1 MTVEEKTRV
10 IEKAVLFSTP
20 ETLEKL
26 FDDIGAVDNMNRA
39 LGLACHF
46 RGVEWVKV
54 LVENGAVF
62 KEGKKGVYNG
72 IHFDNPNG
80 VSYYDYQKDFSF
92 SLLDP
97 KFWIKVMTQKWKG
110 EEGIARDSISAFG
123 KVIDSI
129 SEEERLECV
138 RYFIELDDSSVCNLQ
153 DLLYYAI
160 VHCDYKV
167 VELLR
172 QKGLTIPQVA
182 VDILING
189 YKANMEGDFWFYTF
203 NLSDM
208 TVQELMWII
217 SELSKDL
224 ESGKLITSNY
234 YFIYSIIYEFS
245 EEPWVFDYILS
256 HFDNKKINKK
266 KAMELIIS
274 MEKPG
279 LLAVCEKHGWL
290 KMPRK
295 RDEMIKF
302 ASDNNKTECT
312 AWLLDFKKRT
322 ADLKA
327 EQEKAE
333 KKLMRELNADPN
345 SITELKKLW
354 AYEKRSEG
362 GIVLTRYKGKHTK
375 VIVPEKIGKDIVRE
389 IGEYAFSPDAKRL
402 TKEQAGLRLN
412 ITKIVLPETVEVI
425 GKYAFCECEKLSSVN
440 IPKAV
445 RVLDD
450 NVFFRCFNLISV
462 NIPNGVGSIG
472 ENTFYACKK
481 LSEINIP
488 SSVTEIGTNAF
499 SGCVKLTS
507 AVLSEGIT
515 KIGNGCFSSCE
526 NLKKVASPPTVKEIG
541 TLAFWGCSE
550 LEEITIP
557 EGVCEIGE
565 KVFADC
571 PKLRSVILPKSVKL
585 IKNSVLKGEGT
596 KNIFS
601 EWFAAEC
608 KDLTVTVPA
617 DSYAEEYCKSNNI
630 NYIIMEEEK

>member
-1 MTVEEKTRV
+1 MTEGEKIRV
-10 IEKAVLFSTP
+10 IEKAVLFGTA
-20 ETLEKL
+20 ETLDKL
-26 FDDIGAVDNMNRA
+26 FDNIGAVKYMSRA

-46 RGVEWVKV
+46 RGLEWVKV
-54 LVENGAVF
+54 LVDKGASF
-62 KEGKKGVYNG
+62 KSGDRELYHNMCYKNPTG
-72 IHFDNPNG
+72 IP
-80 VSYYDYQKDFSF
+80 YYDMQEDFSF

-97 KFWIKVMTQKWKG
+97 RFPLMVMSQTWKG
-110 EEGIARDSISAFG
+110 EEGIAKDDILAFG
-123 KVIDSI
+123 KKFDGIC
-129 SEEERLECV
+129 EEERLRCIK
-138 RYFIELDDSSVCNLQ
+138 YFIELDDNRVCDLQ
-153 DLLYYAI
+153 ILLYYAI
-160 VHCDYKV
+160 MHCDHKV

-172 QKGLTIPQVA
+172 EKGVTIPQAA
-182 VDILING
+182 VDLLTKGSKEKDNP
-189 YKANMEGDFWFYTF
+189 FYFYRF
-203 NLSDM
+203 NLSFITADELIWIM
-208 TVQELMWII
+208 T
-217 SELSKDL
+217 ELSKDM
-224 ESGKLITSNY
+224 EDGRLITINAYNSP
-234 YFIYSIIYEFS
+234 YFIEGIIHIFS
-245 EEPWVFDYILS
+245 DEPRVFDCVLS
-256 HFDNKKINKK
+256 HFDNKIINRKRT
-266 KAMELIIS
+266 MRLIIL
-274 MEKPG
+274 MDNPG
-279 LLAVCEKHGWL
+279 LLAVCGKHGWL
-290 KMPRK
+290 KMTQK

-302 ASDNNKTECT
+302 ASDNGKTECT

-440 IPKAV
+440 IP
-445 RVLDD
+445 
-450 NVFFRCFNLISV
+450 
-462 NIPNGVGSIG
+462 NGVGSIG

-526 NLKKVASPPTVKEIG
+526 NLKKVAIPPTVKEIG